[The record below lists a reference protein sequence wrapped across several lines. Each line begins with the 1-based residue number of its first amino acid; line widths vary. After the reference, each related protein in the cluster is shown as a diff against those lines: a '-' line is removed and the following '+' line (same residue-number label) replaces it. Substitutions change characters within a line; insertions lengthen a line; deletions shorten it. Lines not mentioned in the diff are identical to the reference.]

1 MIKDRQG
8 RDHLVMSD
16 EDFYNDDIMGDT
28 LGDYEILQLLS
39 KYDNKD
45 SKICTVSKVKS
56 KFNSKIY
63 VMKCY
68 DSYHDIKEEFIK
80 LQSLNEPN
88 VSKYFKYFNQ
98 DNKLY
103 IIYEYIN
110 STDLKGFY
118 DAYCSLER
126 PIEINTLWNIFM
138 QCISALKSIHSK
150 NIIHKNISLT
160 NIFMTENKIIKLG
173 DFRFKFIEDDQ
184 NSKDQNEEFK
194 SPELRKDKSA
204 YSSKSDIYAMGK
216 VFETL
221 TSIKSNKPN
230 YYPQEMMN
238 IINSMLNDNVN
249 QRPTV
254 EKLFDLIMVEYI
266 KNVAKLTSINSVFRC
281 MLSFLNFTQT
291 MNQKKQIYS
300 DSTKTP
306 ITFNYIKCIEQ
317 YQSNKNLKDV
327 AIYLNSFRNLFYQ
340 NSQINNDI
348 ELKPSLVLEFLLEKL
363 NKETGTNFNG
373 RSFKIQPTNFFENK
387 EQSFND
393 FMKYYKENFN
403 SVITDF
409 FIGFIKTKRI
419 CKVCREGLYSFNLFP
434 FIEFDLDRCGQNLN
448 LADWFYIQNNHNF
461 GLSVEHNIIC
471 KKCQTVR
478 EHNEFKQFYE
488 LPQNFIIS
496 INRGEGFR
504 NTSTFNY
511 PIYLDLDKKIEKPDS
526 FFRFNLV
533 GIVKRI
539 VTDKGEEYYISIS
552 FDPFS
557 NTWNVSDKNNY
568 YQIQNPYDHSQGMVL
583 LLFYQGIN
591 NNIGS

>member
-16 EDFYNDDIMGDT
+16 GDFYNDDIMGDT

-39 KYDNKD
+39 KNDNKD
-45 SKICTVSKVKS
+45 SKVCTVSKVKS

-63 VMKCY
+63 VMKCC

-88 VSKYFKYFNQ
+88 ISKYFKYFNQ

-118 DAYCSLER
+118 DAYCSLGR

-184 NSKDQNEEFK
+184 NSKDQTGQNK

-221 TSIKSNKPN
+221 TSIESNKPN
-230 YYPQEMMN
+230 YYPQEMKN
-238 IINSMLNDNVN
+238 IINSMLNYNVD

-306 ITFNYIKCIEQ
+306 ITFNYLKCIEQ

-327 AIYLNSFRNLFYQ
+327 AIYLNDFRNLFYQ

-363 NKETGTNFNG
+363 NKETGTNFSG
-373 RSFKIQPTNFFENK
+373 LSFKIQPTNFFENK

-393 FMKYYKENFN
+393 FLKYYKENFN

-461 GLSVEHNIIC
+461 NLSVEHNIIC

-504 NTSTFNY
+504 NTSAFNY
-511 PIYLDLDKKIEKPDS
+511 PIFLDLDKKIEKPDS

-568 YQIQNPYDHSQGMVL
+568 YQIPNPYSHPQGMIL